1 MVVRGLIPFRRAP
14 SSELRNQFDRVLEN
28 FFTDPHNFF
37 TESWLPANGNARGE
51 ATFAPMV
58 DVRETEEAIV
68 VRAELPGVDAK
79 DVELELVDDVLSI
92 RGRKEERREKNE
104 GGTAFSEFRYGSFH
118 REIALPSP
126 VDPDSV
132 KAHCEKGILSVEL
145 KKNAENRKRKINVEA
160 R

>member
-14 SSELRNQFDRVLEN
+14 SSELRTQFDRVLEN
-28 FFTDPHNFF
+28 FFTDPWG
-37 TESWLPANGNARGE
+37 ESWLQANGSARGE

-58 DVRETEEAIV
+58 DVRETDEAIV

-79 DVELELVDDVLSI
+79 DVELELVDNVLSI
-92 RGRKEERREKNE
+92 SGKKEERREENE
-104 GGTAFSEFRYGSFH
+104 GGTKFSEFRYGSFR

-145 KKNAENRKRKINVEA
+145 KKNEENRKRKINVEA